1 MQAGSVATAVLSEG
15 RYARHSLVGGWDQGA
30 IGRATAVVAGAGALG
45 NEAIKLLAMMGVG
58 HLVIVDPDTVEETN
72 LSRTVLFR
80 AADIGLPKAEVAAR
94 RARELNPAVQVR
106 AIVGDA
112 TSDLGLGDLA
122 RATMVLGCLDSA
134 LARWLFN
141 RRCLAAG
148 VEWIDGGTGERH
160 GQVARY
166 GPSGGA
172 CFECTM
178 TTKTFER
185 LEKRYRCGFRDD
197 DPAAGVPMPSTATLS
212 STIAAI
218 QVQEALHVAMGVEAP
233 AGLNLGQRLWVYLR
247 PYQMF
252 VDDLPTRHD
261 CLAHPDGVP
270 EASGQMQAPWRTT
283 TLDDV
288 VQAARVIDRTADRV
302 DLGYEVV
309 VNTTCPS
316 CGHES
321 GYAGR
326 RDRLAVASMQCPECG
341 AARRY
346 AGTSVIWAGDA
357 LASRPLGDLSIPPR
371 EWLSVR
377 GEGDATTVVEVGAAA

>member
-1 MQAGSVATAVLSEG
+1 
-15 RYARHSLVGGWDQGA
+15 
-30 IGRATAVVAGAGALG
+30 
-45 NEAIKLLAMMGVG
+45 
-58 HLVIVDPDTVEETN
+58 
-72 LSRTVLFR
+72 
-80 AADIGLPKAEVAAR
+80 
-94 RARELNPAVQVR
+94 
-106 AIVGDA
+106 
-112 TSDLGLGDLA
+112 
-122 RATMVLGCLDSA
+122 
-134 LARWLFN
+134 LARWLVN

-252 VDDLPTRHD
+252 VDDLPTRAD
-261 CLAHPDGVP
+261 CLAHPDGLP
-270 EASGQMQAPWRTT
+270 EASVQMQAPWGTT

-309 VNTTCPS
+309 VNTTCPL

-377 GEGDATTVVEVGAAA
+377 GEGDATTVVEVGAAT

>member
-1 MQAGSVATAVLSEG
+1 MPHQREGMRTMQAGSVATAVLSEG

-106 AIVGDA
+106 AIVGDV

-172 CFECTM
+172 CFECAM
-178 TTKTFER
+178 TPRTFER
-185 LEKRYRCGFRDD
+185 LEKRYRCGFHDAQASAG
-197 DPAAGVPMPSTATLS
+197 PAMPSTRTLS

-218 QVQEALHVAMGVEAP
+218 QVQEALHVAMGVEQP
-233 AGLNLGQRLWVYLR
+233 VGLRPGQRLSVYLR
-247 PYQMF
+247 PYQLF
-252 VDDLPTRHD
+252 VDDLLVAESSGLRRTLRQPRKEGGGEVPLITPAPGKDLQAYGTIVRDTRLGRYVMFMREHMGGGGFF
-261 CLAHPDGVP
+261 LATSSDGL
-270 EASGQMQAPWRTT
+270 E
-283 TLDDV
+283 
-288 VQAARVIDRTADRV
+288 I
-302 DLGYEVV
+302 
-309 VNTTCPS
+309 
-316 CGHES
+316 
-321 GYAGR
+321 GR
-326 RDRLAVASMQCPECG
+326 AHV
-341 AARRY
+341 
-346 AGTSVIWAGDA
+346 
-357 LASRPLGDLSIPPR
+357 
-371 EWLSVR
+371 
-377 GEGDATTVVEVGAAA
+377 

>member
-94 RARELNPAVQVR
+94 RVRELNPAVQVR

-122 RATMVLGCLDSA
+122 RATMVLGCLDSPM
-134 LARWLFN
+134 ARWLLN

-160 GQVARY
+160 GQVGRY

-172 CFECTM
+172 CFECAM
-178 TTKTFER
+178 TPRTFER
-185 LEKRYRCGFRDD
+185 LEKRYRCGFHDAQASAG
-197 DPAAGVPMPSTATLS
+197 PAMPSTATLS

-218 QVQEALHVAMGVEAP
+218 QVQEALHVAMGVEQP
-233 AGLNLGQRLWVYLR
+233 AGLRPGQRLSVYLR
-247 PYQMF
+247 PYQLF
-252 VDDLPTRHD
+252 VDDLPTRTD

-270 EASGQMQAPWRTT
+270 EASIQMQAPWGTT

-288 VQAARVIDRTADRV
+288 VQAARVVDRTADRV
-302 DLGYEVV
+302 DLGHELIVGA
-309 VNTTCPS
+309 TCPE

-321 GYAGR
+321 GLAGR
-326 RDRLAVASMQCPECG
+326 RDRLTVASMNCPSCG
-341 AARRY
+341 TARRY
-346 AGTSVIWAGDA
+346 AATSVIWAGD
-357 LASRPLGDLSIPPR
+357 LVASRPLGDLSIPPR
-371 EWLSVR
+371 EWLTVR
-377 GEGDATTVVEVGAAA
+377 GAGDATTVVEVGAAA